1 MNQPN
6 QPMNQT
12 NQPNQPINQ
21 LNKPMNQPNQS
32 MNQPSNQ
39 PSNQPTIQVVCAE
52 SRQLPLLLQNGAGKQ
67 IGHSII
73 FLQLK
78 DFSF

>member
-1 MNQPN
+1 MNQSN

-12 NQPNQPINQ
+12 NQPNQPINE

-39 PSNQPTIQVVCAE
+39 PSNQPPNQVVCAE

-67 IGHSII
+67 IKHSII
-73 FLQLK
+73 LQLK

>member
-1 MNQPN
+1 
-6 QPMNQT
+6 
-12 NQPNQPINQ
+12 
-21 LNKPMNQPNQS
+21 MNQPNQS

-39 PSNQPTIQVVCAE
+39 PSNQPTNQVVCAE

-67 IGHSII
+67 IKHSII
-73 FLQLK
+73 LQLK